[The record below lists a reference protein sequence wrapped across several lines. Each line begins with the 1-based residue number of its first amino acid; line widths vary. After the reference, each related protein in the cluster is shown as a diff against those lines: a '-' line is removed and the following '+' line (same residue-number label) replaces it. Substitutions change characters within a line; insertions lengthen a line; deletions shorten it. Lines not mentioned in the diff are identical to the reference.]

1 MDFNFSPKQS
11 KYFVLFLCL
20 ALYASVCTVR
30 LRAQEI
36 AAQGKDKIPVI
47 RTLDTLKNETVVAV
61 TPDFVRL
68 MALQLLDPDSSYA
81 IPGFTLRM
89 IYYTYPG
96 STPARP
102 NFVNFVY
109 ISNEAKA
116 RYAADLGFSV
126 EVDGAPSYQA
136 KIDYKVRDSE
146 RGKTELLIATVPTKT
161 YLGIARGKKVQWTFG
176 AKKYTLNDTQ
186 RKCMRALAETI
197 P

>member
-1 MDFNFSPKQS
+1 MDFNFAPKRF

-20 ALYASVCTVR
+20 ALYASVSAVR
-30 LRAQEI
+30 VRAQEI
-36 AAQGKDKIPVI
+36 AAQGKDKVPVI
-47 RTLDTLKNETVVAV
+47 RTLDSSKNETVVAV
-61 TPDFVRL
+61 SPDFVRL
-68 MALQLLDPDSSYA
+68 MALQLLDPDSSYV

-96 STPARP
+96 TTPAHPKRVD
-102 NFVNFVY
+102 FVF

-116 RYAADLGFSV
+116 KYAPDLGFSV

-146 RGKTELLIATVPTKT
+146 RGKTELLIAAVPTET

-186 RKCMRALAETI
+186 RKSMRALAETI